1 MKNFDFKKLIPHAVA
16 VGIFLLVTLIFC
28 KPALESGVVLKQ
40 SDISSWEAMSHQSFE
55 YKEKMGHFPLW
66 VTSMFSG
73 MPAYQIALDGAW
85 SPLSYID
92 KLFQLWLPKPMNF
105 FFLACI
111 SFYFLCMCLRVRPY
125 AAILGALG
133 FAFCTYSPI
142 IITAGHDTK
151 MLALGYAPALIGA
164 AILIFDKKYL
174 MGFTLTALF
183 TALQIGQ
190 GHQQISYYVFIIM
203 AIMVLFFIINAIK
216 IKQTNSLLKSIG
228 LLFIA
233 GIIGVAADAIAIFP
247 TYDYAKYSKRGGQLQ
262 MDETN
267 KKQEKVVDGKT
278 TGLSKEYAFQWSYG
292 RAETMSLMFPGIKGY
307 GTYYAQREG
316 ENYMFPQLK
325 ENAKVVEYMTSVL
338 PQAPAEQIAQQMSQS
353 LYWGDQPFTNG
364 PVYLGAAVCFLFFF
378 GMFYLDGKHKWWL
391 FTASLLGILLALGS
405 NLDAFNS
412 FAFNYVP
419 LYNKFRVPTMALV
432 IPQLL
437 IPVVAALTLNK
448 LMDNNDAEVW
458 KKFKLGV
465 IATAAVFLIGFA
477 FYFTADFGNENRS
490 RTTAFNNLWQ
500 SKPADF
506 QDKYAALNE
515 QYKGQRDNQV
525 YENWVFQ
532 LQQNPEAVKVSRE
545 IVTALKQDRAS
556 FLLKDIFRSLLFVLI
571 VAGIVALYIKKKIST
586 ILMIV
591 IVTFFAALDLLLMG
605 SNYLNAKSFDNKENY
620 QLSEFPLTAADKT
633 ILADTDPNYRVFN
646 MSVGSPFEESKTSYY
661 HKSIGGYHAAKMGIY
676 DDLSSYQ
683 LSGRPNPA
691 VLNMLNAK
699 WIITGEGDKTT
710 AMRNPDALGNAWF
723 IKGVNFVKG
732 PVAEMKGLTNL
743 NTRDT
748 AVVDESFKP
757 LVTAFSPADSSAT
770 IKQTAFQNE
779 EISYETNSS
788 ANNLAVFSEIYYKD
802 WHAYLDGK
810 AVPFFKANY
819 VLRAMVIPAGKH
831 AVVFKFEPEIYF
843 MSKNVS
849 AVANWLVFILLLAGL
864 FFEWKKRRTDTNIKE

>member
-1 MKNFDFKKLIPHAVA
+1 MKKFDFKKLIPHAIA
-16 VGIFLLVTLIFC
+16 VGIFLLVTVIFC

-66 VTSMFSG
+66 VTSIFGG

-85 SPLSYID
+85 SPLSIID
-92 KLFQLWLPKPMNF
+92 HAFQLWLPKPMNF

-111 SFYFLCMCLRVRPY
+111 GFYFLCMCMRIKPY

-164 AILIFDKKYL
+164 AILIFNKKYL
-174 MGFTLTALF
+174 LGFSLTALF
-183 TALQIGQ
+183 TALQIAQ
-190 GHQQISYYVFIIM
+190 GHQQISYYVFIVM
-203 AIMVLFFIINAIK
+203 AIMVIFFVVNAIK
-216 IKQTNSLLKSIG
+216 AKQTSGILKSVG

-233 GIIGVAADAIAIFP
+233 GIFGIAADAIGIFP

-292 RAETMSLMFPGIKGY
+292 RAETMSLIFPGIKGY

-325 ENAKVVEYMTSVL
+325 EDAKVVEYMAGAF
-338 PQAPAEQIAQQMSQS
+338 PQAPADQIAQQMSQS

-364 PVYLGAAVCFLFFF
+364 PVYLGAAMCFLFLF
-378 GMFYLDGKHKWWL
+378 GMFYLDGEHKWWL

-412 FAFNYVP
+412 FVFNYFP

-448 LMDNNDAEVW
+448 LMANDDAQVW
-458 KKFKLGV
+458 KKFKQGA

-477 FYFTADFGNENRS
+477 FYFTSDFGNENRT

-500 SKPADF
+500 SKQADF
-506 QDKYAALNE
+506 QEKYAVLNE

-532 LQQNPEAVKVSRE
+532 LQQNPDALKTSRD

-556 FLLKDIFRSLLFVLI
+556 LLLKDILRSLLFVLI
-571 VAGIVALYIKKKIST
+571 VAGLIALYIKKKISV
-586 ILMIV
+586 LPMIAS
-591 IVTFFAALDLLLMG
+591 VTFVAALDLLLMG
-605 SNYLNAKSFDNKENY
+605 SHYLNAKSFDNKENY
-620 QLSEFPLTAADKT
+620 QSSEFPMTNADRT
-633 ILADTDPNYRVFN
+633 ILADKDPNYRVFN
-646 MSVGSPFEESKTSYY
+646 ASVGSPFEDAKTSYY

-676 DDLSSYQ
+676 DDLSTYQ
-683 LSGRPNPA
+683 MSGRPNPA

-699 WIITGEGDKTT
+699 WIITGEGDKIQ
-710 AMRNPDALGNAWF
+710 AVQNPAALGNAWF
-723 IKGVNFVKG
+723 IKGVIFVNG
-732 PVAEMKGLTNL
+732 PVAEMKALTNL
-743 NTRDT
+743 NTKDS

-757 LVTAFSPADSSAT
+757 LVTAFSPADSSAS
-770 IKQTAFQNE
+770 IKQTAYQNE
-779 EISYETNSS
+779 AISYETNSPT
-788 ANNLAVFSEIYYKD
+788 NNLAVFSEIYYKD

-810 AVPFFKANY
+810 KVPFFKANY
-819 VLRAMVIPAGKH
+819 VLRAMVVPAGKH
-831 AVVFKFEPEIYF
+831 TIEFKFEPKIYF
-843 MSKNVS
+843 MSRTVS
-849 AVANWLVFILLLAGL
+849 AVANWIVFVLLLVAL
-864 FFEWKKRRTDTNIKE
+864 FFEWKKSQKNNAEEI